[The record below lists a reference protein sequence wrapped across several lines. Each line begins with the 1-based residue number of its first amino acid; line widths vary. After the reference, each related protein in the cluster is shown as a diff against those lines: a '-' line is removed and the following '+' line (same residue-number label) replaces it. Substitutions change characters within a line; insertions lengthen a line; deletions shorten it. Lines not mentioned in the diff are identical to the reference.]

1 MFLHCIASNTYN
13 KFFFLFF
20 FLNKTKNTKCDAKK
34 KKSKKEMAET
44 KENLNVQLVV

>member
-1 MFLHCIASNTYN
+1 MRRE
-13 KFFFLFF
+13 KE
-20 FLNKTKNTKCDAKK
+20 